1 MRLLFIT
8 LIVTMLAAPASAHQC
23 ILGGSS
29 ASDIQI
35 YNSCKSD
42 LASGTAGHEDAGHE
56 DAGKDLSADILR
68 LQAENEAL
76 KARLTAVKRRLLD
89 ILGDL

>member
-42 LASGTAGHEDAGHE
+42 LASDTAGHE

>member
-35 YNSCKSD
+35 YNSCKSE
-42 LASGTAGHEDAGHE
+42 LASGTAGHE